1 MEELNLM
8 DLKAEVSGLWLKRW
22 FVLAAGTMDDFNAMT
37 VGWGSLGGMWGKPF
51 AQVVVRPTRHTFQY
65 MEKSDTFTLSSFSRD
80 YRDALMVLG
89 STSGRDGDKIGK
101 SGLTPIPST
110 KVATPTFKEAEL
122 VLECKKTY
130 WQDMDPTKFLDES
143 LHKHYSDK
151 DYHRIYFG
159 EILRAAAIEGSG
171 F

>member
-1 MEELNLM
+1 MEEIKIT
-8 DLKAEVSGLWLKRW
+8 DLKAEVSGLWLRRW
-22 FVLAAGTMDDFNAMT
+22 FLLAAGTMDDFNAMT

-80 YRDALMVLG
+80 YRDALMLLG
-89 STSGRDGDKIGK
+89 STSGRDGDKIAK

-110 KVATPTFKEAEL
+110 KVDAPTFKEAEL

-130 WQDMDPTKFLDES
+130 WQDMDPAHFLDES
-143 LHKHYSDK
+143 LHKHYNEK

-159 EILRAAAIEGSG
+159 EILRAAAIDGSG
-171 F
+171 S